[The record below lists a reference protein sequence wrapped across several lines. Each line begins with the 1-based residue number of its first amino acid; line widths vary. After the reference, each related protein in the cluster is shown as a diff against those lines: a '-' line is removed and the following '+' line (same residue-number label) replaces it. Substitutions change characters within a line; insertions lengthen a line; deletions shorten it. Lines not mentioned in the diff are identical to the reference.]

1 MTKIVIALLSLAAP
15 LACAALPS
23 GSPSGAAA
31 PGEEKVV
38 QMKGVMSLS
47 PAMVK
52 EINEGGAL
60 TISSPSFPSG
70 YYTVYRFV
78 SSRGNVVQAFSVL
91 ERNQLQ
97 ALGMALPVQVKA
109 REELDEDVSWKLERE
124 VVAMFSYGR
133 SYMPHCEEVLVRE
146 AVYGPLSGAMV
157 SHGGG
162 GGFTEGLPAGETGLP
177 PTSLNQVFRI
187 MRPAPSRQTTR
198 RRLFL
203 RTGSPTEGQ
212 RRPEMR
218 LWLIPGRKS
227 FLWIPC
233 LLKIRC
239 RRLLPIPRRC
249 VCRRL

>member
-23 GSPSGAAA
+23 GSPSGAAT

-97 ALGMALPVQVKA
+97 ALGMA
-109 REELDEDVSWKLERE
+109 
-124 VVAMFSYGR
+124 
-133 SYMPHCEEVLVRE
+133 
-146 AVYGPLSGAMV
+146 
-157 SHGGG
+157 
-162 GGFTEGLPAGETGLP
+162 
-177 PTSLNQVFRI
+177 
-187 MRPAPSRQTTR
+187 PSRA
-198 RRLFL
+198 
-203 RTGSPTEGQ
+203 GKG
-212 RRPEMR
+212 
-218 LWLIPGRKS
+218 PGRAG
-227 FLWIPC
+227 
-233 LLKIRC
+233 
-239 RRLLPIPRRC
+239 
-249 VCRRL
+249 

>member
-97 ALGMALPVQVKA
+97 AQTKVIKFTTLTVDERLSDRTSFPIGEKVIYIQRIRLIDKKPVILDNNIFLKSEVPGLT
-109 REELDEDVSWKLERE
+109 EEIAGHSIYAYLENE
-124 VVAMFSYGR
+124 LHMQI
-133 SYMPHCEEVLVRE
+133 
-146 AVYGPLSGAMV
+146 
-157 SHGGG
+157 
-162 GGFTEGLPAGETGLP
+162 T
-177 PTSLNQVFRI
+177 TSKRKI
-187 MRPAPSRQTTR
+187 TAERAS
-198 RRLFL
+198 
-203 RTGSPTEGQ
+203 
-212 RRPEMR
+212 EMDT
-218 LWLIPGRKS
+218 
-227 FLWIPC
+227 
-233 LLKIRC
+233 
-239 RRLLPIPRRC
+239 RLLDLKDYDFVAAVTSHTYNSRGVMFEWTQSRHRPDYFEFYDTASRKTAAEINI
-249 VCRRL
+249 

>member
-23 GSPSGAAA
+23 GSPSGAAT

-133 SYMPHCEEVLVRE
+133 SYMP
-146 AVYGPLSGAMV
+146 PL
-157 SHGGG
+157 
-162 GGFTEGLPAGETGLP
+162 
-177 PTSLNQVFRI
+177 
-187 MRPAPSRQTTR
+187 
-198 RRLFL
+198 
-203 RTGSPTEGQ
+203 
-212 RRPEMR
+212 
-218 LWLIPGRKS
+218 
-227 FLWIPC
+227 
-233 LLKIRC
+233 
-239 RRLLPIPRRC
+239 
-249 VCRRL
+249 

>member
-109 REELDEDVSWKLERE
+109 REELDEDVSWKL
-124 VVAMFSYGR
+124 
-133 SYMPHCEEVLVRE
+133 
-146 AVYGPLSGAMV
+146 
-157 SHGGG
+157 
-162 GGFTEGLPAGETGLP
+162 
-177 PTSLNQVFRI
+177 
-187 MRPAPSRQTTR
+187 
-198 RRLFL
+198 
-203 RTGSPTEGQ
+203 
-212 RRPEMR
+212 
-218 LWLIPGRKS
+218 
-227 FLWIPC
+227 
-233 LLKIRC
+233 
-239 RRLLPIPRRC
+239 
-249 VCRRL
+249 